1 MSIVFANNVDISLRI
16 KYNKNM
22 NDELKNMVNDLKAL
36 IAVPSVSSKGAPGAP
51 FGTENRRAL
60 DVFLSAADKLGLH
73 TGDDDG
79 YAGWAEYGEGE
90 LLTGVLAHLDV
101 VPADGGWTSPPF
113 ALDIRNGIMYG
124 RGVSDDKG
132 PLVASLYALARIARQ
147 RLRLRGRVRIIA
159 GCNEEEGSAC
169 IKHYAAHCE
178 IPKRSFTPDSDF
190 PVTASEKGIA
200 HISVTLPHCAATA
213 SALTA
218 LSGGTRP
225 NIVPDVCRASLLP
238 VSPAAKAAGCTE
250 LETRGVSAHGSA
262 PEKGVNAIN
271 AMLKKLSSLL
281 PDDKGLSR
289 AADILAAPDAPER
302 LGLGKTD
309 DTGKATMNTGVC
321 SLSGGRITL
330 VLDFRLPA
338 LYTEKDA
345 VCALS
350 STLPEGTEIAVLHSA
365 PALVCD
371 ADGEL
376 VSALM
381 KVYRECTGDVT
392 SQPLHI
398 GGGTYAKELPG
409 CVAFGAV
416 FPGAQTHMHE
426 ADECYPLSDF
436 EKLTDIYYNA
446 ILALD
451 ALG

>member
-1 MSIVFANNVDISLRI
+1 
-16 KYNKNM
+16 
-22 NDELKNMVNDLKAL
+22 
-36 IAVPSVSSKGAPGAP
+36 
-51 FGTENRRAL
+51 
-60 DVFLSAADKLGLH
+60 
-73 TGDDDG
+73 
-79 YAGWAEYGEGE
+79 
-90 LLTGVLAHLDV
+90 
-101 VPADGGWTSPPF
+101 
-113 ALDIRNGIMYG
+113 
-124 RGVSDDKG
+124 
-132 PLVASLYALARIARQ
+132 
-147 RLRLRGRVRIIA
+147 
-159 GCNEEEGSAC
+159 
-169 IKHYAAHCE
+169 
-178 IPKRSFTPDSDF
+178 
-190 PVTASEKGIA
+190 
-200 HISVTLPHCAATA
+200 
-213 SALTA
+213 
-218 LSGGTRP
+218 
-225 NIVPDVCRASLLP
+225 
-238 VSPAAKAAGCTE
+238 
-250 LETRGVSAHGSA
+250 
-262 PEKGVNAIN
+262 
-271 AMLKKLSSLL
+271 MLKKLSSLL

-302 LGLGKTD
+302 LELGKTD

>member
-1 MSIVFANNVDISLRI
+1 
-16 KYNKNM
+16 M
-22 NDELKNMVNDLKAL
+22 NDELKNLVKDLKAL

-200 HISVTLPHCAATA
+200 HIRVTLPYCRETA
-213 SALTA
+213 SSLIEF
-218 LSGGTRP
+218 SGGMRP
-225 NIVPDVCRASLLP
+225 NIVPDHCRAVIRAGSD
-238 VSPAAKAAGCTE
+238 AALRTPDSSSGSDVVIIKN
-250 LETRGVSAHGSA
+250 GVPAHGST
-262 PEKGVNAIN
+262 PEKGDNAIIK
-271 AMLKKLSSLL
+271 MLPLLAGLL
-281 PDDKGLSR
+281 PGDTGLR
-289 AADILAAPDAPER
+289 AAAKLFSDLDSPAR
-302 LGLGKTD
+302 LGLGGSD
-309 DTGKATMNTGVC
+309 VTGKTTLNMGMCGLEN
-321 SLSGGRITL
+321 GRIVLTL
-330 VLDFRLPA
+330 DLRLPA
-338 LYTEKDA
+338 RYSCADVTDA
-345 VCALS
+345 LRAALP
-350 STLPEGTEIAVLHSA
+350 PETAVDVLHSA
-365 PALVCD
+365 PALVHD
-371 ADGEL
+371 ENGPL
-376 VSALM
+376 VRTLM
-381 KVYRECTGDVT
+381 DVYRKHTGDLST
-392 SQPLHI
+392 EPLHI

-416 FPGAQTHMHE
+416 FPGTETHMHE
-426 ADECYPLSDF
+426 ADESYPVDDMKRLI
-436 EKLTDIYYNA
+436 DIYHDA
-446 ILALD
+446 IIALD
-451 ALG
+451 SME